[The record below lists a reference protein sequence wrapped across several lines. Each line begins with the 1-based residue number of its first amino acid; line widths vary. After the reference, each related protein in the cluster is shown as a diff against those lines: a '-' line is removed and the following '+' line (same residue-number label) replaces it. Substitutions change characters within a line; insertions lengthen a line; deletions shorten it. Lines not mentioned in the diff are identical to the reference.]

1 MIVRPMTRLLH
12 ATAFM
17 TSAAKTSQC
26 PPDQGHEVA
35 FAGRSNAG
43 KSSALNALTQQRQL
57 ARSSKTPGRTQL
69 INFFTVSTEE
79 TRLVDLP
86 GYGYAAVSASLK
98 ANWQRELQDYL
109 MQRRSLAG
117 LILLMDIRHP
127 CRDSDMMLLEWART
141 RALPIHILLTKA
153 DKLNRGPALAALNQ
167 VQRQLKTDNF
177 EASIQLFSATQ
188 GTGLEAC
195 ENLLQ
200 SWLDIT
206 FPSSAMVDAPSCESQ
221 DSDNNKHGPTY
232 GSNNE

>member
-12 ATAFM
+12 TTTFM

-127 CRDSDMMLLEWART
+127 CRDSDIMLLDWART
-141 RALPIHILLTKA
+141 RALPMHILLTKA
-153 DKLNRGPALAALNQ
+153 DKLNRGPAISALNQ
-167 VQRQLKTDNF
+167 VQRQLKTENY

-200 SWLDIT
+200 TWLGIS
-206 FPSSAMVDAPSCESQ
+206 FPISTVTDTPGSIPQ
-221 DSDNNKHGPTY
+221 DSN
-232 GSNNE
+232 SNEQITR